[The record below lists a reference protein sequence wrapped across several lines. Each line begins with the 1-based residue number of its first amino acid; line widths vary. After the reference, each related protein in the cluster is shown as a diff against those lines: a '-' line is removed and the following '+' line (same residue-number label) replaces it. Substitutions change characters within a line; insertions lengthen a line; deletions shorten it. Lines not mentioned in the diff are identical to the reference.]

1 MDLKQLLEQYKN
13 GEVEQSAVID
23 AVDALKS
30 DMVPRSR
37 LNDKNAEI
45 QDLNAE
51 ITKRDEQI
59 TALEAAKGDAQ
70 QTADLLEQ
78 YKKQNENHVAEM
90 NKLKL
95 NNAIKLAVAKD
106 ANDPDDILAFLK
118 TDTLEVTEDG
128 TVKGL
133 DDAITTLK
141 ESKPYLFG
149 QQQRRA
155 GITPPNGAPAETMTK
170 QQILAIK
177 DPAQRQTAIRENIQ
191 LFN

>member
-1 MDLKQLLEQYKN
+1 MDLKQLLDQYKN

-23 AVDALKS
+23 AVDALKA

-37 LNDKNAEI
+37 LNDKNVEI

-51 ITKRDEQI
+51 IAKRDEQI

-78 YKKQNENHVAEM
+78 YKQQNENHVAEM

-95 NNAIKLAVAKD
+95 NNAIKLAVAKE

-118 TDTLEVTEDG
+118 TDALEVTEDG

-141 ESKPYLFG
+141 ESKPYLFQG
-149 QQQRRA
+149 EQRRS
-155 GITPPNGAPAETMTK
+155 GNPPVNGAVTGAMTK
-170 QQILAIK
+170 QQIMEIK
-177 DPAQRQTAIRENIQ
+177 DPAQRQEAIRSNMN